1 MTEEPAAD
9 SVVERVESS
18 LGEPMT
24 DTGFAVGEHA
34 FYPVQGVVEVLSI
47 EEKDM
52 GGARQRFYVLSILD
66 ADRKVLVPVANA
78 TAIGLRKLVSLAEIE
93 TLYAHLRDKPTTV
106 DTQTWNRRARAYQ
119 EKIKT
124 GSAFDLAEIVR
135 ELGWLRTHKTLS
147 FGERRMLDTVK
158 ALFVKEIAIA
168 SKKSEPSVREEIDAL
183 FRGFEGATPS

>member
-1 MTEEPAAD
+1 MAD
-9 SVVERVESS
+9 TSFE
-18 LGEPMT
+18 
-24 DTGFAVGEHA
+24 VGEHA
-34 FYPVQGVVEVLSI
+34 FYPVQGVAEVLRI
-47 EEKDM
+47 DEKDL

-78 TAIGLRKLVSLAEIE
+78 ATIGLRKLVSLAEIE
-93 TLYAHLRDKPTTV
+93 TIYAHLRDKPTTV

-147 FGERRMLDTVK
+147 FGERRMMDTVK
-158 ALFVKEIAIA
+158 ALFVKEIALA
-168 SKKSEPSVREEIDAL
+168 SKKSEASVRDEIDAL
-183 FRGFEGATPS
+183 FVAPVRVD